1 MLSPGGG
8 GTFMSHTYTK
18 NHQHI
23 VFSTRGRKKL
33 ISREM
38 RPELWAY
45 MAGIC
50 KNVGIWVHAIGGF
63 EDHAHAL
70 IELPVAI
77 ALPKAVNLLK
87 SNSSRFMGRRRT
99 FSWQE
104 GYAAFSVS
112 ASNVAAVA
120 RYVRNQESHH
130 RKMSFEDEIFALL
143 KRHGVRFDPKY
154 VLG

>member
-1 MLSPGGG
+1 
-8 GTFMSHTYTK
+8 MSHTYTK

-23 VFSTRGRKKL
+23 VFSTRGRRKL
-33 ISREM
+33 ISKEI

-77 ALPKAVNLLK
+77 HLPKAVNLLK
-87 SNSSRFMGRRRT
+87 SNSSRFMSRRGT

-112 ASNVAAVA
+112 ASNIAAVA

-143 KRHGVRFDPKY
+143 EKHGVQFDPKY

>member
-1 MLSPGGG
+1 
-8 GTFMSHTYTK
+8 
-18 NHQHI
+18 
-23 VFSTRGRKKL
+23 
-33 ISREM
+33 
-38 RPELWAY
+38 

-50 KNVGIWVHAIGGF
+50 KNVSIWVHAIGGID
-63 EDHAHAL
+63 DHVHAL

-77 ALPKAVNLLK
+77 SVPKAVNQLK
-87 SNSSRFMGRRRT
+87 SNSSRFMGRQGR

-130 RKMSFEDEIFALL
+130 RKMSYEDEIFALL
-143 KRHGVRFDPKY
+143 KKHGVEFNPKF

>member
-1 MLSPGGG
+1 
-8 GTFMSHTYTK
+8 MSHTYTK

-23 VFSTRGRKKL
+23 VFSTKGRRKL
-33 ISREM
+33 ISREKQS
-38 RPELWAY
+38 ELWAY

-50 KNVGIWVHAIGGF
+50 KNVGIWVHAIGGID
-63 EDHAHAL
+63 DHVHAL

-77 ALPKAVNLLK
+77 HLPKAVNLLK
-87 SNSSRFMGRRRT
+87 SNSSSFMSRQGR

-120 RYVRNQESHH
+120 RYVRTQESHH
-130 RKMSFEDEIFALL
+130 RKMSFEEEIFALL
-143 KRHGVRFDPKY
+143 RKHGVKFDPKY